1 MQKKGRRWAMLEK
14 YVPDFDSDAFLQ
26 ELAAEKRVTKKE
38 ALEICRKAIPKEAY
52 YQKKVI
58 DGLKKQF
65 PDAYIAK
72 IAQGMYSQGGI
83 PDVMFIMR
91 GHYFG
96 FEIKRPVFGKISK
109 LQEVTMA
116 RIRRSGGT
124 AAVVSWPE
132 EAEGI
137 IESWRCY
144 SHGNGQG

>member
-1 MQKKGRRWAMLEK
+1 MLEK
-14 YVPDFDSDAFLQ
+14 YVPDFNSDTFIEEYAKQ
-26 ELAAEKRVTKKE
+26 ESILKREVLAVLRKKV
-38 ALEICRKAIPKEAY
+38 PKEAY

-58 DGLKKQF
+58 DGLRNRF

-83 PDVMFIMR
+83 PDVMCIMD

-96 FEIKRPVFGKISK
+96 FEIKRPIFGEISK
-109 LQEVTMA
+109 LQEVAMA

-132 EAEGI
+132 EAAGI
-137 IESWRCY
+137 IESWRCG